1 MTYSH
6 LRVLFLRAISIL
18 LATLLLW
25 LMASPATALKPSH
38 EADRLILA
46 AEEAIA
52 ANNYSQAAEHLEK
65 TRQLGISLP
74 AEYDFFYGK
83 LLNQRDEPARARTHL
98 ESYADQVGSGGEHYR
113 EALSLITDIEQQRG
127 RSRQAKQ
134 GDTGTAEGTAELS
147 WADNQRQ
154 YVEEIQELYESSDAS
169 KALVQHINS
178 LLKFYAYGDER
189 IIAASR
195 MDTPSRHRIHTS
207 DRGEIV
213 SFSKFGLAEDEPFR
227 EKRFTVYGVDPYV
240 EHQCDRSTASCW
252 VLHPVTSERWLQI
265 VQNEEVAAELSKAF
279 SQLIKRMQKG

>member
-1 MTYSH
+1 MTHSH
-6 LRVLFLRAISIL
+6 LRVPLLGTVLLFTA
-18 LATLLLW
+18 LLLV
-25 LMASPATALKPSH
+25 AATSPAMALKPGH

-65 TRQLGISLP
+65 ARQLGISLP
-74 AEYDFFYGK
+74 AEYDFFQGK
-83 LLNQRDEPARARTHL
+83 LLHQRDEPARARSHL
-98 ESYADQVGSGGEHYR
+98 ESYADQAGSGGEYYR
-113 EALSLITDIEQQRG
+113 EALSLITDIEQQR
-127 RSRQAKQ
+127 SQAKQ
-134 GDTGTAEGTAELS
+134 GATGSAEGTAELS
-147 WADNQRQ
+147 WADNQRH
-154 YVEEIQELYESSDAS
+154 YVEEIQELYKSSDAS
-169 KALVQHINS
+169 KALIQHINN

-195 MDTPSRHRIHTS
+195 MATPSRHRIHTS

-227 EKRFTVYGVDPYV
+227 EKRFTVYGIDPYV
-240 EHQCDRSTASCW
+240 EHQCDRSSASCW

-265 VQNEEVAAELSKAF
+265 VQNEDVAAELSKAF